1 MGIGKNRVF
10 DAEQIQVLIHK
21 TQNLM
26 DAADSV
32 INEIYSE
39 LCRLSDTLEKLPA
52 DVRDAGLK
60 QQVDALKGSIKT
72 DEFRTYRSGMTRSL
86 NRLKETIRK
95 EDKKL
100 GGKLEVTAAAVT
112 GMTNRLKNLKEL
124 IPEGAD
130 TGSFED
136 FEKAFHECTRG
147 WDTVSG
153 ILNTLMEGIVSSLK
167 GGSNE
172 SVCLSDDP
180 VNLSTGNFIYEKTDL
195 KLAGMPELAMTRF
208 YNELDKQEGSMGRG
222 WYHPYEVRLLIQED
236 NYTVL
241 LEDGKEEHFQK
252 KKDGSFFGETTTS
265 RLMTEEPEEE
275 QEGACCCYRTRQ
287 GENYHFNKEG
297 QYTAWEDR
305 SGNRLCFSY
314 EEERLVQVLRETDG
328 AFFAFAYDEAGHLI
342 RVSDQTG
349 RSAAYAYDENGRL
362 CSARNPEGAEYRYT
376 YDENGR
382 IKSVT
387 NPVGTTTV
395 ENQYDSQGRTVL
407 QKFPDGGSMSYEYKD
422 EEKRVI
428 LTERNKSRITYCHD
442 ERYRNVRTIYE
453 DGEEQFA
460 YNRKGQRIRYRDC
473 NGNTTRYAYD
483 SRGNLTQVID
493 ALGGKSNATYD
504 ENNQLLKLTV
514 NGVEQ
519 LKNTYDSQGNLMES
533 RDALGRITVFT
544 YGEKGRPASITRPD
558 GGSVRLTYD
567 EKGNITGIT
576 DPYGNRSRYEY
587 DAHNRVIH
595 ATDPRGGSTSY
606 TYDGMDRITAFTDP
620 LGQKTEYRYNKSG
633 KQTEVHRADGGVVKT
648 EYNSLN
654 RPGAIINADGNR
666 AEFTYDSMW
675 NLSGVRLPNGAEEQY
690 VYNSRNR
697 LAGVTDALG
706 NRTEYEYDAN
716 GNRVLVRSPKGEET
730 RYTYNAGNQV
740 AAVTDSEGNT
750 TAYEYDK
757 RGLLIKVTDALGN
770 GRTFTYDEAGQ
781 KTSETDALGN
791 TIRYTYTALGK
802 LESITGAGN
811 RTMRYEYEPGG
822 RLAAI
827 CHTDGRKEYFTYDE
841 NGNIKTHTDASG
853 YTRSYEY
860 DALDRIVRMAGS
872 SGEEKRY
879 TYDVLGN
886 VSSVTD
892 ALGNVTSYQYSMTGL
907 LTKVTD
913 ALGNET
919 TYEYDVL
926 GNLTKICQHGEE
938 DHGEDHVTRYER
950 NLKGQV
956 EKVMDALGQV
966 ESYTYDANGQLI
978 EKKDKQGFVTSY
990 GYTALGDVNH
1000 IRYADGREAA
1010 LSYNPL
1016 RQLTEVKDWLGVTK
1030 IENDALGRTTKVI
1043 HPDGKEV
1050 SYTYGEAGE
1059 RTSLTYPDG
1068 RCVHYGYD
1076 ENLRLSE
1083 LKEADTVIT
1092 YGYDENG
1099 KLTEKNFPNGM
1110 HTSYHYDD
1118 AGRIRELI
1126 HEDRE
1131 GILDSY
1137 RYTYDLLGNK
1147 TGIEKHRRGLLEES
1161 GSWTYAYDALGR
1173 LSEVKKDGELY
1184 TAYGYDAFG
1193 NRIKEN
1199 GRKGESLYTYNAL
1212 NQLISRKDMLEEEER
1227 ETGYSYDPRGNLT
1240 EILENGV
1247 LRNQYTYG
1255 ALNRLEEAGNQS
1267 GQRAR
1272 YDYNGL
1278 GFRVGKEVQN
1288 SSQEPMKKIQYIL
1301 DLTRSCH
1308 NLLERE
1314 EENRTQTWLWDGNAA
1329 GMVEEDGNAGSGTE
1343 AGTQSDYR
1351 FYLQDELGSPIR
1363 FADAEGN
1370 LTETYGYGVFG
1381 EDLYRNQGEVQP
1393 FGYTGYQMDEAA
1405 GTYFAQA
1412 REYLPEIGRFAG
1424 EDWIKGVVPFPVTL
1438 NEYGYCWNNPLILID
1453 LTGLSP
1459 EQSQYLIEGNEAHR
1473 LLQLKFMEDFGTKGG
1488 RVEYQV
1494 TGGVTSN
1501 ISGNGRADI
1510 VYFNS
1515 AERTVEVYEIK
1526 PGSYA
1531 GVNHDLGMNQLNG
1544 YINALNNNNQIKNKW
1559 EATNGSSL
1567 DGYFNTIIIPSQIY
1581 PEKEIVYRV
1590 YGDGL
1595 IIYRYKY
1602 KTSDSVTVPETEE
1615 ETEDLSIW
1623 KRVGM
1628 TIGATGLLIGAGFL
1642 LFDDIPSLGAGTADD
1657 GIATAL
1663 AAWAFALYKEA
1674 FQPSIE
1680 KSCEYN

>member
-10 DAEQIQVLIHK
+10 DAEQIQVLINK

-26 DAADSV
+26 DAADGV
-32 INEIYSE
+32 INEIYQE
-39 LCRLSDTLEKLPA
+39 LVRLSNTLEKLPA

-60 QQVDALKGSIKT
+60 QQVDALKGSIRT
-72 DEFRTYRSGMTRSL
+72 DEFQNYRTKMTKSL
-86 NRLKETIRK
+86 NRLKEEIPK

-100 GGKLEVTAAAVT
+100 GAKLEVTAATVT
-112 GMTNRLKNLKEL
+112 NMTNRLKNLKEL

-130 TGSFED
+130 SGSYED
-136 FEKAFHECTRG
+136 FEKAFRECTRG
-147 WDTVSG
+147 WDAISG
-153 ILNTLMEGIVSSLK
+153 ILNTLMEGILSSLK

-208 YNELDKQEGSMGRG
+208 YNELDDQEGSMGRG

-241 LEDGKEEHFQK
+241 LEDGKEEYFQK

-265 RLMTEEPEEE
+265 RLMAEEREEGK
-275 QEGACCCYRTRQ
+275 EGACCYRTRQ
-287 GENYHFNKEG
+287 GESYHFNKEG
-297 QYTAWEDR
+297 QCTAWEDR
-305 SGNRLCFSY
+305 MGNCLCFTY
-314 EEERLVQVLRETDG
+314 EEDRLVQVLRENDG
-328 AFFAFAYDEAGHLI
+328 ASFAFAYDEAGHLI

-349 RSAAYAYDENGRL
+349 RSASYGYDENGRL
-362 CSARNPEGAEYRYT
+362 CSAENPEGARYRYT

-395 ENQYDSQGRTVL
+395 ENHYDSQGRTVL

-422 EEKRVI
+422 EEKQVI
-428 LTERNKSRITYCHD
+428 LTERNGSRITYCHD

-519 LKNTYDSQGNLMES
+519 LKNTYDSQGNLIES
-533 RDALGRITVFT
+533 RDALGRTTVFT
-544 YGEKGRPASITRPD
+544 YREKGRPAGITRPD

-576 DPYGNRSRYEY
+576 DPYGNWSRYEY
-587 DAHNRVIH
+587 DAYNRVIH
-595 ATDPRGGSTSY
+595 ATDPRGGRSSY
-606 TYDGMDRITAFTDP
+606 DYDGLNRVTAFINP
-620 LGQKTEYRYNKSG
+620 LGQKTEYRYHAGG
-633 KQTEVHRADGGVVKT
+633 KQTEVHRADGGVIKT

-654 RPGAIINADGNR
+654 RPRAIFNADGNR

-697 LAGVTDALG
+697 LASVTDALG

-716 GNRVLVRSPKGEET
+716 GNRILIRSPKGEET
-730 RYTYNAGNQV
+730 RYTYNGRNQV
-740 AAVTDSEGNT
+740 TAVTDSEGNT
-750 TAYEYDK
+750 TAYEYDEG
-757 RGLLIKVTDALGN
+757 GLLIKVTDALGN
-770 GRTFTYDEAGQ
+770 ERRMTYDEAGQ
-781 KTSETDALGN
+781 KVSETDALGN
-791 TIRYTYTALGK
+791 ITCYTYTPLGK
-802 LESITGAGN
+802 IASITDAGN
-811 RTMRYEYEPGG
+811 RTIRYEYEPGG

-827 CHTDGRKEYFTYDE
+827 CHTDGRKEHFTYDE
-841 NGNIKTHTDASG
+841 NGNIKTHTYASG
-853 YTRSYEY
+853 YIRSYEY

-886 VSSVTD
+886 VSSITD
-892 ALGNVTSYQYSMTGL
+892 ALGNVTSYEYSMTGL

-926 GNLTKICQHGEE
+926 GNLIKICQHGEE
-938 DHGEDHVTRYER
+938 DHGEEHVTRYER

-956 EKVMDALGQV
+956 EQVIDALGQV
-966 ESYTYDANGQLI
+966 ESYTYDANGQLA
-978 EKKDKQGFVTSY
+978 EKKDKEGFVTSY
-990 GYTALGDVNH
+990 GYTALGEVEH
-1000 IRYADGREAA
+1000 IRYADGREAE

-1043 HPDGKEV
+1043 HSDGKEV
-1050 SYTYGEAGE
+1050 SYTYGEVGE

-1083 LKEADTVIT
+1083 LEEGDTVIT

-1099 KLTEKNFPNGM
+1099 KLREKNFPNGM
-1110 HTSYHYDD
+1110 QTSYHYDE

-1131 GILDSY
+1131 GILDHY

-1173 LSEVKKDGELY
+1173 LSEVRKDGELH

-1193 NRIKEN
+1193 NRVHES
-1199 GRKGESLYTYNAL
+1199 GRKGERLYRYNAL
-1212 NQLISRKDMLEEEER
+1212 NQLISRKDMLEEEGK
-1227 ETGYSYDPRGNLT
+1227 ETEYSYDLRGNLT
-1240 EILENGV
+1240 GILENGIQKH
-1247 LRNQYTYG
+1247 RYIYG
-1255 ALNRLEEAGNQS
+1255 ALNRLEEALNRNGE
-1267 GQRAR
+1267 RAR

-1288 SSQEPMKKIQYIL
+1288 ISQEPLKKIQYTL
-1301 DLTRSCH
+1301 DLTRSYH

-1314 EENRTQTWLWDGNAA
+1314 EENRMQTWLWDGNAA
-1329 GMVEEDGNAGSGTE
+1329 GMVEEKRNTGDGTE
-1343 AGTQSDYR
+1343 DGIQMDYR

-1381 EDLYRNQGEVQP
+1381 EDLYRNQGKVQP
-1393 FGYTGYQMDEAA
+1393 FGYTGYQMDEVA

-1412 REYLPEIGRFAG
+1412 REYLPEEGRFAG

-1438 NEYGYCWNNPLILID
+1438 NEYGYCWSNPLILID

-1515 AERTVEVYEIK
+1515 AERIVEVYEIK

-1567 DGYFNTIIIPSQIY
+1567 DGYFNTIIIPSRIY

-1602 KTSDSVTVPETEE
+1602 KTSDLVTVPETEE

-1623 KRVGM
+1623 KRVGL

-1674 FQPSIE
+1674 FQPSTE